1 MSAEYLESPDKLGA
15 PGASGLDAAI
25 EAFASEVVRRE
36 CSITDEASEDARVE
50 VLQKVVWDDFCHT
63 DIPERHMSWLSVTER
78 LLREVKPVELNTDR
92 AEWKLGAIRA
102 ARDNTTVELITTV
115 KLEQCGGERM
125 PDELAQAK
133 RYLRSPVIGRDCPPV
148 LLGVEAQG
156 KRRNTHLPE
165 ADLRT
170 ACDSALQD
178 HILDRANILKAVTF
192 MKVLG
197 SPTKAQK
204 LFEVE
209 HIHAS
214 WHDTQEPDFYLQPEN
229 AHSVLKELRTSE
241 RQAQYGAHLTDEVIM
256 QFLYENLRIE
266 QTQHEYRQLA
276 EIGAVLAESTA
287 Y

>member
-1 MSAEYLESPDKLGA
+1 MSAEFSRPSNELGVLNII
-15 PGASGLDAAI
+15 GLGTAI
-25 EAFASEVVRRE
+25 DAFASEVVQKE
-36 CSITDEASEDARVE
+36 CDITDEVSEGVRVE

-78 LLREVKPVELNTDR
+78 LREVKPVELSTDR
-92 AEWKLGAIRA
+92 VEWKLGAIRA
-102 ARDNTTVELITTV
+102 ARDNTTIELITTV
-115 KLEQCGGERM
+115 KLEQYGGERM

-156 KRRNTHLPE
+156 RRRNTHLPE

-192 MKVLG
+192 MKALG

-241 RQAQYGAHLTDEVIM
+241 RQAQYGAHLTDEIIM